1 MSIHLRGGLMKP
13 RNTRDKILATCRKL
27 FNAKGV
33 SVVTTAGIAEAV
45 GINEGNLYYY
55 FKKKA
60 DILGVLFEQFTEEQM
75 QLLDGEQDMHL
86 WFQLMWDWRFFYRD
100 SMALFTLQPSL
111 RQSLQDMSNRV
122 QERALAKLLEMVE
135 QGLLKASE
143 AELKVLL
150 ENSWIISTYW
160 IEYLHSRHGITRVTR
175 KHLEWGYQQMLALY
189 RPYLLAPGASLLNA
203 TE

>member
-1 MSIHLRGGLMKP
+1 MKL
-13 RNTRDKILATCRKL
+13 RNTRDKILVTCRKL

-33 SVVTTAGIAEAV
+33 SAVTTAGIAEAV

-60 DILGVLFEQFTEEQM
+60 DILNALFDQFAEEQLK
-75 QLLDGEQDMHL
+75 LLEGEQDMRM

-100 SMALFTLQPSL
+100 SMTLRTLEPLL
-111 RQSLQDMSNRV
+111 RQRLREMSNLV
-122 QERALAKLLEMVE
+122 QDRALIRLLELVE
-135 QGLLKASE
+135 AGQLKASE
-143 AELKVLL
+143 EELRVLL

-160 IEYLHSRHGITRVTR
+160 IEYLHSRHGITRITR

-189 RPYLLAPGASLLNA
+189 RPYLTPHAPSFLQ
-203 TE
+203 EPSWR

>member
-1 MSIHLRGGLMKP
+1 MKL
-13 RNTRDKILATCRKL
+13 RNTRDKILVTCRKL

-33 SVVTTAGIAEAV
+33 SMVTTAGIAEAV

-60 DILGVLFEQFTEEQM
+60 DIVNELFEQFTQEQLK
-75 QLLDGEQDMHL
+75 LLEGEQDMHL

-100 SMALFTLQPSL
+100 SMALFTLEPLL
-111 RQSLQDMSNRV
+111 RQRLREMSNLV
-122 QERALAKLLEMVE
+122 QERALARLLELVE
-135 QGLLKASE
+135 DDQLKATE
-143 AELKVLL
+143 EELKVLL

-189 RPYLLAPGASLLNA
+189 RPYLTAHAPGFLKDSNWR
-203 TE
+203 

>member
-1 MSIHLRGGLMKP
+1 MKP
-13 RNTRDKILATCRKL
+13 RNTREKILATCRKL

-33 SVVTTAGIAEAV
+33 AVVTTAGIAEAV

-60 DILGVLFEQFTEEQM
+60 DLINVLFEQFTEEQL
-75 QLLDGEQDMHL
+75 QLLDGEQDVHM

-100 SMALFTLQPSL
+100 SMALFTLEPLL
-111 RQSLQDMSNRV
+111 RQRLQEMSNLV
-122 QERALAKLLEMVE
+122 QERALIRLLDLVE
-135 QGLLKASE
+135 QGLLNASE
-143 AELKVLL
+143 EELKVLL

-189 RPYLLAPGASLLNA
+189 RPYLPVPNA
-203 TE
+203 NLFNKAN

>member
-1 MSIHLRGGLMKP
+1 MKP
-13 RNTRDKILATCRKL
+13 RNTREKILATCRKL

-60 DILGVLFEQFTEEQM
+60 DILNVLFDQFTEEQM
-75 QLLDGEQDMHL
+75 QLLDGNQDVHL

-100 SMALFTLQPSL
+100 SMALFTLEPLL
-111 RQSLQDMSNRV
+111 RQRLQEMSDRV
-122 QERALAKLLEMVE
+122 QTRALARLLEMVE
-135 QGLLKASE
+135 QGQLNASE
-143 AELKVLL
+143 EELKVLL

-175 KHLEWGYQQMLALY
+175 KHLETGYQQMLALY
-189 RPYLLAPGASLLNA
+189 RPYLPGHAERFLKPSD
-203 TE
+203 

>member
-1 MSIHLRGGLMKP
+1 MKP
-13 RNTRDKILATCRKL
+13 RNTREKILATCRKL

-33 SVVTTAGIAEAV
+33 AVVTTAGIAEAV

-60 DILGVLFEQFTEEQM
+60 DLINVLFEQFTEEQL
-75 QLLDGEQDMHL
+75 QLLDGEQDVRM

-100 SMALFTLQPSL
+100 SMALFTLEPLL
-111 RQSLQDMSNRV
+111 RQRLQEMSNRV
-122 QERALAKLLEMVE
+122 QERALVRLLDLVE
-135 QGLLKASE
+135 QGQLKASE
-143 AELKVLL
+143 EELKVLL

-189 RPYLLAPGASLLNA
+189 RPYLPAYNA
-203 TE
+203 NLFTTPS